1 MITKRRT
8 VLKIAGLVML
18 AVFMTGGRIVAQDA
32 SRYVISAKAGG
43 INYVSGDA
51 NIKRAARSDAS
62 PASVKDSIESG
73 DELRTGSQGR
83 AEVLLNPGSYLR
95 VEENSTVRLTD
106 ASIESLRVDVL
117 AGRAI
122 FEVAGKGDDF
132 APVAINAAGTNF
144 TLREPGIYSFQT
156 QPNGTGLLR
165 VYKGKINVRGNDVK
179 DGREI
184 IVGPATTTAA
194 SKFDK
199 DNTDE
204 FASWSLLRAEGVAAA
219 NRKLSDSSLSSLYSS
234 YGSRSNGFRRGGYW
248 LWDPF
253 YSSRTFLP
261 FNSGWSSPYGFG
273 YHRHLRS
280 IRYGGF
286 GVFSNPRPRINIVHR
301 VHRPVIIRHG
311 GGRKH

>member
-1 MITKRRT
+1 MYLQQMSIVR
-8 VLKIAGLVML
+8 IAGVAAL
-18 AVFMTGGRIVAQDA
+18 AVLITGSWTIAQDA
-32 SRYVISAKAGG
+32 SRYVVSAKAGG

-51 NIKRAARSDAS
+51 NIKRAARSDVS
-62 PASVKDSIESG
+62 PASMKDSMESG

-83 AEVLLNPGSYLR
+83 SEVLLNPGSYLR
-95 VEENSTVRLTD
+95 VEGNSTVQLTD
-106 ASIESLRVDVL
+106 ASIESLRVDIL

-122 FEVAGKGDDF
+122 FEVAGKGDEF
-132 APVAINAAGTNF
+132 APVAINAAGTSF
-144 TLREPGIYSFQT
+144 TLRERGIYSFQIL
-156 QPNGTGLLR
+156 PNSTVLLR
-165 VYKGKINVRGNDVK
+165 VYKGKISVRGNDVK

-184 IVGPATTTAA
+184 VVGPAITTAA
-194 SKFDK
+194 AKFDK
-199 DNTDE
+199 DNVDD
-204 FASWSLLRAEGVAAA
+204 FSSWSSRRAESIAAV
-219 NRKLSDSSLSSLYSS
+219 NRKLSDSSINSLYSS

-253 YSSRTFLP
+253 YSTRTFLP

-286 GVFSNPRPRINIVHR
+286 GIFSNPRPRINIVHR